1 MKSPYYTIS
10 NTKLKN
16 EPDAKFYK
24 LIQDGDNYIISFISG
39 ELSGKEKFVR
49 ISLDDFNRLKREEIS
64 IYEILRK
71 YNTG

>member
-39 ELSGKEKFVR
+39 ELSDREKFVR
-49 ISLDDFNRLKREEIS
+49 I
-64 IYEILRK
+64 
-71 YNTG
+71 